1 MQLVTMS
8 ARSLTRPTQ
17 LQLLHLN
24 RDTLLNQ
31 SSTCN
36 HFCNQ
41 SNALDK
47 WTDINGFSRYQ
58 VSSCGNVRNRKTGKL
73 LTINYERFKKQ
84 KLAAQITLKSDVG
97 HNKGVLVS
105 RLVLNCFDHTMNTHN
120 LYAMHI
126 DGDKYNN
133 HLSNLHWRDKVY
145 IHKPKCGVAVKL
157 RSVSSGN
164 CLTFESINA
173 CWKHVATLNINKT
186 IKQYATISRW
196 CYQKKVMYGYQFQ
209 FWDQAKY
216 LTTVADLCGEQWK
229 LYHVTPYQ
237 KIESYISSFGRS
249 KRRSQNG
256 KEVLD
261 KIYFLN
267 GYCYLGK
274 KGIST
279 KLLSRIVA
287 SWFVDNPNHYNMVD
301 HIDADTQNNH
311 ASNLR
316 WVKDAKQNINNPISK
331 QRFSEAKQCKRK
343 VEQLSLDGLSL
354 KIWDRPTH
362 IQKSLGYQS
371 GNILRACHGK
381 TKTSYGYKWRF
392 CETTI

>member
-126 DGDKYNN
+126 DGDRYNN
-133 HLSNLHWRDKVY
+133 NLVNLHWSDKLY
-145 IHKPKCGVAVKL
+145 RYKPRSGSTEVKL
-157 RSVSSGN
+157 RAVSSDY
-164 CLTFESINA
+164 CLYFDSLGACREHLETFN
-173 CWKHVATLNINKT
+173 LNKSPS
-186 IKQYATISRW
+186 TISRW
-196 CYQKKVMYGYQFQ
+196 CYQKRVMYGYQFL
-209 FWDQAKY
+209 FVDDAKY
-216 LTTVADLCGEQWK
+216 LTKIPDLYGEQWK
-229 LYHVTPYQ
+229 LYHVTSAHRV
-237 KIESYISSFGRS
+237 ESYISSFGRS

-261 KIYFLN
+261 RIYFEN
-267 GYCYLGK
+267 GYCHARK
-274 KGIST
+274 RKFPNTNGI
-279 KLLSRIVA
+279 SRIVA
-287 SWFVDNPNHYNMVD
+287 QYFADNPNNYNMVD
-301 HIDADTQNNH
+301 HIDANPQNNR

-316 WVKDAKQNINNPISK
+316 WVKDQKQNANNPISI
-331 QRFSEAKQCKRK
+331 QRYSEAKQCKRK
-343 VEQLSLDGLSL
+343 VEQLTLDGLSL
-354 KIWDRPTH
+354 KVWERPIH
-362 IQKSLGYQS
+362 IHRSLGY
-371 GNILRACHGK
+371 H
-381 TKTSYGYKWRF
+381 TSNG
-392 CETTI
+392 